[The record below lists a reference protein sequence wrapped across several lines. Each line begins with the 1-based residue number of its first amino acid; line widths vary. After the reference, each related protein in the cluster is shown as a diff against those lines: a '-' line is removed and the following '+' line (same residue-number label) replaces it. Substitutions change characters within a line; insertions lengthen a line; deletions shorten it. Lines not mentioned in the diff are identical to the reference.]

1 MLNKLTIT
9 LGAVLVFGTASG
21 ALTQEFD
28 PNSGNRYPAF
38 NGPVV
43 GDRYDGAAG
52 AFQTHRMAPARSR
65 EVNLP
70 FGAREP
76 RTTRTPRYD
85 SAPAISGGG
94 Y

>member
-1 MLNKLTIT
+1 MLSKLTIT
-9 LGAVLVFGTASG
+9 FGAVLVFGAASG
-21 ALTQEFD
+21 ALAQEFD
-28 PNSGNRYPAF
+28 SNAGNRYPAF

-43 GDRYDGAAG
+43 GDRYDGAV
-52 AFQTHRMAPARSR
+52 AFHANRVAPSRSR

-76 RTTRTPRYD
+76 RTTRAPRYD
-85 SAPAISGGG
+85 SAPTISGGG